1 MSAPEKL
8 DTRARLLMYARWAT
22 IGLAALFGLIF
33 AVFGGATS
41 LRLAASMAVLAV
53 VVVLISIT
61 INGPQSTKVHLE
73 ETLLDEIDML
83 RDDVRADITTAARAT
98 HRALAEKVA
107 HLHGDLEHMRRT
119 LDARPLGSVPTGTSA
134 VGAPVQRRA
143 IGPAGPVVHHTE
155 TVHVT
160 THQTYVDPADDVP
173 AERYPQRPAARRP
186 ERDDRADYE
195 RGRAAET
202 DRVRPDERWD
212 APRDRRQAAPQ
223 DDWSERARARTPMP
237 ADPYEDSGEIPARR
251 GSRSRDDDPA
261 DDPRWTGMRSG
272 DRWAEVRADDRGR
285 ELRMGERRKTVRAD
299 ETGTQMRIVDRW
311 SSVREPAGYES
322 SYGSR
327 YAEPARYDEA
337 PSGGFRTGPENTG
350 ETRSERRRREEAEA
364 TAREASAREASAREA
379 SARETT
385 ARETTAREATARE
398 AEARRGRRSEPE
410 AGRWGAEQR
419 SERARPALPSSGPES
434 AAGWMGREEQDA
446 DWRGRSRHEISGEI
460 VRPSRS
466 VPPATEQPWSAPRRL
481 DARTSESRVPERSR
495 VEEPRG
501 RAAEQHGRGE
511 DYRDRA
517 EDHRGRGD
525 ERAYGSRADDRWE
538 REPSGGR
545 QPVRPRLD
553 FDGSDDRWR

>member
-1 MSAPEKL
+1 MSAPENL

-33 AVFGGATS
+33 AVFGGAAS

-119 LDARPLGSVPTGTSA
+119 LDGRPLGAAPASGSA
-134 VGAPVQRRA
+134 VGSPVQRRA

-160 THQTYVDPADDVP
+160 THQTYVDPTDDD
-173 AERYPQRPAARRP
+173 ASDRYAPRPAARRP
-186 ERDDRADYE
+186 ERDERADYDRGRAADYE
-195 RGRAAET
+195 RGRSAEP
-202 DRVRPDERWD
+202 DRGRADERWD
-212 APRDRRQAAPQ
+212 PPREHRPAAAPH
-223 DDWSERARARTPMP
+223 DDWSERSRARTPMP

-261 DDPRWTGMRSG
+261 DDPRWSGMRSG
-272 DRWAEVRADDRGR
+272 DRWAEVRADERGR
-285 ELRMGERRKTVRAD
+285 ELRMGERRKTIRAD

-311 SSVREPAGYES
+311 SSVREPAGYEPGA
-322 SYGSR
+322 YGSPAQYGR
-327 YAEPARYDEA
+327 YDEAPAARQEDASRYGRYDEA
-337 PSGGFRTGPENTG
+337 PSGGFRTGADNTG

-364 TAREASAREASAREA
+364 SAREADP
-379 SARETT
+379 
-385 ARETTAREATARE
+385 
-398 AEARRGRRSEPE
+398 RRSSRRAEPE
-410 AGRWGAEQR
+410 AGRWAPEPR
-419 SERARPALPSSGPES
+419 SDRARPALPSSGPES
-434 AAGWMGREEQDA
+434 AAGWMGREEQEV
-446 DWRGRSRHEISGEI
+446 DWRGRSRQEISGEI

-466 VPPATEQPWSAPRRL
+466 VPQDTEQPWSAPRRP
-481 DARTSESRVPERSR
+481 DPRVSEPRVSDPRMPDPRMSDPRVSEQRGSQPRGSQPRVSEPRTPER
-495 VEEPRG
+495 
-501 RAAEQHGRGE
+501 
-511 DYRDRA
+511 
-517 EDHRGRGD
+517 
-525 ERAYGSRADDRWE
+525 SRADDRWE

-553 FDGSDDRWR
+553 FDGSDDRWH